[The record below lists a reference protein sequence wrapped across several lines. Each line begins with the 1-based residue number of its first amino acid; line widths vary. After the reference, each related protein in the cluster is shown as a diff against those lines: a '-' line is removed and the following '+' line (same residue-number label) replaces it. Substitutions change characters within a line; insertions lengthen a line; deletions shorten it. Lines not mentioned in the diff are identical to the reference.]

1 MSFMDDRQNST
12 PDGKKLISGAL
23 RLPRLVSQMSPVEQ
37 MPFSDA
43 AQTPVTPTGTSFS
56 PLPLMYQNPAKAVA
70 AATITTPL
78 QHDFD
83 VASLPPVTRQIPGLA
98 SSAPVTQQLGNKVG
112 EAQTGALPVSF
123 RTSTTT
129 ALRQPVVIWGSG
141 KKSTETLRPPR
152 GRSWVVHIAV
162 TCILALIV
170 LGSVMSVIP
179 AGSAGTTAFN
189 PFRPILNLVK
199 SNSSNPALIAA
210 QAATATAVIVH
221 QDGYDPGQST
231 GTTNGITTGINLPP
245 PQMGNGNTLDRFAF
259 GQCTYWANLRYHE
272 LTGYWVPWLGN
283 AYQWA
288 YGAET
293 SGWVVSATPM
303 VPSIIV
309 LQPGV
314 QGAGGYGHVA
324 IVERIN
330 PDGSVYTSN
339 YNWYANGG
347 WDTLSY
353 WTFHPGP
360 GVSFV
365 WHA

>member
-1 MSFMDDRQNST
+1 MDDRQNST
-12 PDGKKLISGAL
+12 QDGKKLISGTL
-23 RLPRLVSQMSPVEQ
+23 RLPRLVSQMSPIEQ

-43 AQTPVTPTGTSFS
+43 AQTPAPPTGTPFS
-56 PLPLMYQNPAKAVA
+56 PVPEYQNSAMPFTRLTSPLENDS
-70 AATITTPL
+70 AT
-78 QHDFD
+78 
-83 VASLPPVTRQIPGLA
+83 SMPPVTRQLA
-98 SSAPVTQQLGNKVG
+98 GSDFSPAVTRQLSSTVAEP
-112 EAQTGALPVSF
+112 QTGALPMSF

-129 ALRQPVVIWGSG
+129 ALRQPVVIRGSG

-152 GRSWVVHIAV
+152 GRRWVVHIAV
-162 TCILALIV
+162 ISILALIV

-179 AGSAGTTAFN
+179 AGSAGTTVFN
-189 PFRPILNLVK
+189 PFKPILNLAK
-199 SNSSNPALIAA
+199 SNSIDPALIAA
-210 QAATATAVIVH
+210 QAATATAVITH

-231 GTTNGITTGINLPP
+231 GTTSNNPTGTNLPP
-245 PQMGNGNTLDRFAF
+245 PQTSNGSTLDRFAF
-259 GQCTYWANLRYHE
+259 GQCTYWANLRYQE

-288 YGAET
+288 YGAQV
-293 SGWVVSATPM
+293 SGWVVSATPI

-314 QGAGGYGHVA
+314 QGAGYYGHVA
-324 IVERIN
+324 VVERIN

-353 WTFHPGP
+353 WTFRPGP

-365 WHA
+365 WHP